1 MLEEIEIPL
10 SIYLPKHFDNI
21 SDLGYTLVDIHSII
35 NAFHHITTTQVTSK
49 RLPVTS
55 RNFNKKRKQLIR
67 LIDFR
72 SGSFGADLLVSILSG
87 IVLKFIDKLIFNQ
100 QEAMG
105 INISLN
111 NNRLFKV
118 EIHDHDQKQLIDDIV
133 NRTQIAPNNTSQSI
147 ANLIDEINREQLLGT
162 VTLTY
167 NQTGLTI
174 LSDNIQRLGQ
184 LLDTNI

>member
-1 MLEEIEIPL
+1 
-10 SIYLPKHFDNI
+10 
-21 SDLGYTLVDIHSII
+21 
-35 NAFHHITTTQVTSK
+35 
-49 RLPVTS
+49 
-55 RNFNKKRKQLIR
+55 
-67 LIDFR
+67 
-72 SGSFGADLLVSILSG
+72 
-87 IVLKFIDKLIFNQ
+87 
-100 QEAMG
+100 MG